1 MDLTYIPDE
10 IKPIAIVTLIIVSFL
25 PLLKFLKDTYID
37 FEMSKFKQIINT
49 TSYEGGLS
57 NEMKLSLMDARDRAV
72 FKKIYGL
79 NLSKKYRD
87 IALQI
92 ERQSDVNI
100 DCEDIQR
107 ATHHLEFKDNN
118 IIVNYKP
125 WLTYKL
131 KMANTLGLIYFLL
144 GILMVLTPITIAL
157 IDLFGLPLNKKVAV
171 TDLFFW
177 IFIGC
182 FYIGIAYDQIRQ
194 REALKAVIKIIVQ
207 SDKLPHL
214 ININDNWKGKDFLK
228 RLGFKF
234 KSLDEINFEQ

>member
-37 FEMSKFKQIINT
+37 FEMSKFKQIVNT

-125 WLTYKL
+125 WLTYKQ
-131 KMANTLGLIYFLL
+131 KWRI
-144 GILMVLTPITIAL
+144 P
-157 IDLFGLPLNKKVAV
+157 
-171 TDLFFW
+171 
-177 IFIGC
+177 
-182 FYIGIAYDQIRQ
+182 
-194 REALKAVIKIIVQ
+194 
-207 SDKLPHL
+207 
-214 ININDNWKGKDFLK
+214 
-228 RLGFKF
+228 
-234 KSLDEINFEQ
+234 